1 MGYQP
6 KLILGRVKGTG
17 YPIDGRDLLFSLWDY
32 DNYESYHL
40 SGWRGDDDEVAMQ
53 TIYRSEKEAGLCLYD
68 SFEDFSRAWKAGE
81 YEPEC
86 TFCLAPENVEVIAV
100 MQEEQ
105 RSRNEGMMMDG
116 KEGAEN
122 GKTQ

>member
-6 KLILGRVKGTG
+6 KLILGKVKGTG
-17 YPIDGRDLLFSLWDY
+17 YPIDGLELYFSLWDY

-40 SGWRGDDDEVAMQ
+40 SGWQNDDVEAVML

-68 SFEDFSRAWKAGE
+68 SFEDFARAWKAGE

-86 TFCLAPENVEVIAV
+86 TFCLAPENVDVVEVI
-100 MQEEQ
+100 QEEQ
-105 RSRNEGMMMDG
+105 RSSDEDAMMDG
-116 KEGAEN
+116 KEHSDD
-122 GKTQ
+122 